1 MVGGVMQA
9 RKLQHMC
16 TLHVRKRADNEA
28 SNAAVFGTPVEA
40 AILEFLVCAV
50 VPIFR
55 LSSSKPKRRKDTILN
70 AQGLDIAHNNFLCHM
85 PYSGE
90 KKQKE
95 NAIHKFDVFAPLE
108 NILPHWEGLIFYW
121 DCFPFSLLVYCKCGH
136 LTSYYT
142 KLSFTK
148 LLYITLKK
156 RK

>member
-95 NAIHKFDVFAPLE
+95 NAIHKFDVFAPLKQK
-108 NILPHWEGLIFYW
+108 N
-121 DCFPFSLLVYCKCGH
+121 
-136 LTSYYT
+136 TNT
-142 KLSFTK
+142 KE
-148 LLYITLKK
+148 
-156 RK
+156 